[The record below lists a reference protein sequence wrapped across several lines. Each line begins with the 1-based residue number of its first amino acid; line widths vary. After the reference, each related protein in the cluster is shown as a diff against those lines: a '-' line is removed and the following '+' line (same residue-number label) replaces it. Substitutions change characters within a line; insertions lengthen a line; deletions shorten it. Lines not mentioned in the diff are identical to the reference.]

1 MTRPLRDD
9 SRPCGLRAAPTDQAR
24 PAGHALT
31 AGRAA
36 TTANGSPDTEPGSE
50 RLRIFVC
57 GHCSTA
63 EVVPWCGQA
72 PDCGHPECA
81 DALARCAAPHQLD
94 ARRFHGPVNLI
105 LIDSNLW
112 DGHDRAASEAS

>member
-1 MTRPLRDD
+1 MARAPRDG
-9 SRPCGLRAAPTDQAR
+9 SGPRELQPAPRSQAR
-24 PAGHALT
+24 PVGHGFT
-31 AGRAA
+31 AGRTA
-36 TTANGSPDTEPGSE
+36 TTANGKPETEPGRA

-63 EVVPWCGQA
+63 EVVRWCGQA

-94 ARRFHGPVNLI
+94 GRRFHGPVSVI
-105 LIDSNLW
+105 LIDSHLW
-112 DGHDRAASEAS
+112 DGHDQAADQAS

>member
-1 MTRPLRDD
+1 MTRPPHDG
-9 SRPCGLRAAPTDQAR
+9 SGPHEQRPEPIPRASS
-24 PAGHALT
+24 AGHGLT
-31 AGRAA
+31 AGRTA
-36 TTANGSPDTEPGSE
+36 TTANSKPATEPTKA

-72 PDCGHPECA
+72 PDCRHPGCA

-94 ARRFHGPVNLI
+94 SRHFHGPVKVI
-105 LIDSNLW
+105 LIDSHLW
-112 DGHDRAASEAS
+112 DRHDHAVDVAS